1 MLAALL
7 NVPHSP
13 TDWSHFSFDHRDSH
27 DRIRA
32 AIRAKKGLDLSDYQ
46 IDPINPNN
54 VQQFLE
60 NNAQLHTDMN
70 GALNLQSAN
79 LEDVDL
85 QDDKQLRAWIML
97 HSQEHFDIE
106 QALGI

>member
-13 TDWSHFSFDHRDSH
+13 TDWSRFSFDHRDSH

-32 AIRAKKGLDLSDYQ
+32 AINAQKNVSLTDYQ

-54 VQQFLE
+54 VQQFLD
-60 NNAQLHTDMN
+60 NNAQLHIDMN
-70 GALNLQSAN
+70 SALNLQSSD
-79 LEDVDL
+79 LGDVDFR
-85 QDDKQLRAWIML
+85 DEKQLRAWIIL
-97 HSQEHFDIE
+97 HYQEHYDAE
-106 QALGI
+106 QALGV